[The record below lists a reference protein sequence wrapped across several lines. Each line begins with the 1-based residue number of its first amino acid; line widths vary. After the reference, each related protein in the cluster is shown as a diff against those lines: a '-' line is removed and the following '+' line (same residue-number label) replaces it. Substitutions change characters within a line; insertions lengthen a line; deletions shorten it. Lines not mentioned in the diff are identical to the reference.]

1 MIRILVVDDDSGQ
14 RLILKNRLGER
25 GYEVALADSGAKGL
39 VEARGGAFDAILVA
53 ADLGS
58 GIDGYEVCRRLK
70 SIPETNS
77 TPIVLFHSQSSA
89 GDHVDRGY
97 EAGCDAYVFG
107 QELNGLDHSLRLLL
121 RIRRQIHE
129 LAEQIRGLQDLAR
142 RGGDRPRESENG
154 VRESSEHQNVLR
166 ELASGRP
173 DGVLLVDGEGTVR
186 HADRGACDL
195 LGARIEGRH
204 LGSLVPASGL
214 EAFVRDA
221 RIDAREG
228 FRFDANLRR
237 GRAARSLTAVVM
249 PFVVMP
255 GEVEHGFRVVLL
267 YDAAK
272 RRLAADLLRIPDRGV
287 PRQELG
293 ALLDAA
299 REVYRPERLIGDTP
313 PMRALRDSVA
323 AAMRSSGH
331 VVLVGAEGT
340 GKERIARTLHFGG
353 SSTGA
358 FLHLRCSAIGP
369 ADIDLELFGYVKGA
383 FPGAVNDRAGLFQL
397 AQDGTLFLEEIGSLP
412 LETQERLVR
421 FLDDGTVVRNG
432 SRKAERIDVRIVAS
446 TSQPTEALIAHGQLS
461 RALLQRLHETVIHVP
476 TLAECHDDV
485 IPLAFSAVERFG
497 AARGVRDIADEALA
511 VLRQHDWPGNVAEL
525 EDVVEQSCA
534 RAQGGIIRV
543 EDLPRALRE
552 RYAELPP
559 RDLIPTRRPLGAQIG
574 GTHVVGV
581 SQNHGA
587 HAHAHA
593 NVLAGH
599 GGHAAPGE
607 PRPWDIT
614 DSEPVSL
621 DLYEKKAL
629 LRALDQVGGDKL
641 AAARLLKVGKSTL
654 YRKLKRFGIH

>member
-1 MIRILVVDDDSGQ
+1 MIRILVVDDDSGH
-14 RLILKNRLGER
+14 RLILKNRLSER
-25 GYEVALADSGAKGL
+25 GYEVAGADSGAKGL
-39 VEARGGAFDAILVA
+39 VEARGGGFDVILVA

-70 SIPETNS
+70 SIPETNA
-77 TPIVLFHSQSSA
+77 TPVILFHTQMSA

-97 EAGCDAYVFG
+97 EAGADSYVFG
-107 QELNGLDHSLRLLL
+107 QELNGLDHVVRILL
-121 RIRRQIHE
+121 RARRQLHDF
-129 LAEQIRGLQDLAR
+129 AEQIHGLQELAR

-154 VRESSEHQNVLR
+154 TRDSAEHQNVLR

-195 LGARIEGRH
+195 LGARLEGRH

-221 RIDAREG
+221 RIEAREG

-237 GRAARSLTAVVM
+237 GRAARSLTAAVM
-249 PFVVMP
+249 PFVVMA
-255 GEVEHGFRVVLL
+255 GEHDHGLRIVLL

-272 RRLAADLLRIPDRGV
+272 RRLAADLLRLPERGI
-287 PRQELG
+287 PRQELS

-299 REVYRPERLIGDTP
+299 REVYRPERILGESG
-313 PMRALRDSVA
+313 PMRAVREAVTAS
-323 AAMRSSGH
+323 MSTSGH
-331 VVLVGAEGT
+331 VLLVGAEGT

-358 FLHLRCSAIGP
+358 FLHLRCSAISP
-369 ADIDLELFGYVKGA
+369 ADLDLELFGYVKGA
-383 FPGAVNDRAGLFQL
+383 FPGALSDRVGLFQL

-421 FLDDGTVVRNG
+421 FFDDGTVVRNG
-432 SRKAERIDVRIVAS
+432 SRKVERIDVRIVAS
-446 TSQPTEALIAHGQLS
+446 TGKPTDALVAQGQLS
-461 RALLQRLHETVIHVP
+461 RALLQRLNETVIQVP

-485 IPLAFSAVERFG
+485 VLLALAAVERFG
-497 AARGVRDIADEALA
+497 AARNVRDIADEALA
-511 VLRQHDWPGNVAEL
+511 VLHQHDWPGNVAEL
-525 EDVVEQSCA
+525 EDVIEQSCTRA
-534 RAQGGIIRV
+534 RDGVIRV

-552 RYAELPP
+552 RYSDLPQ
-559 RDLIPTRRPLGAQIG
+559 RDLIPVKRPSGAQIG
-574 GTHVVGV
+574 GTHVVG
-581 SQNHGA
+581 
-587 HAHAHA
+587 HAPMPSHPHA
-593 NVLAGH
+593 AGH
-599 GGHAAPGE
+599 AGGAE
-607 PRPWDIT
+607 PRPWDIV
-614 DSEPVSL
+614 DSDPVSL